1 MDITGTASSGDM
13 KRNMAAVNQ
22 MAVDMIV
29 NQRALPYSRGNRS
42 IRPNGRKYN
51 SYTPEMRT
59 RIAKYAM
66 VAGDLETAQHFS
78 RELGHKVAVTSVWR
92 FRKAYTRELKRIHQ
106 EGAMY
111 QPNLYISGERRQG
124 GHRRFVGRSRDVE
137 INIAP
142 VEQGLG
148 DQMDLGADCDWTPP
162 TEAEMKVIQAKKER
176 SDKISKLMGDY
187 LLKGYR
193 MLATTCSLCGTIL
206 LRDKQQ
212 KDYCVTCNELA
223 TEHAKDDPA
232 LSAEAARSQVREHEL
247 VRASPSSSSSSSG
260 TGGAALSNTDDRSI
274 TITNVCS
281 VPETLRTLQ
290 LQGTASTTAQRV
302 QQQQQASHTPSPPPP
317 PPPNPQ
323 ATVLPQTAGSLM
335 NNAVASTSTIGAP
348 GVRPCGN
355 RNTRVSLVI
364 GQTVDSVLDKLT
376 WASAELRKSTNVES
390 CTQLCRLIQACA
402 DALDSLK
409 ETD

>member
-1 MDITGTASSGDM
+1 MDAAASSGDM

-29 NQRALPYSRGNRS
+29 NQRALPYPRGNRS

-92 FRKAYTRELKRIHQ
+92 FRKAYTRELKWLHQ
-106 EGAMY
+106 EGVIY
-111 QPNLYISGERRQG
+111 QPNSYSAGDRRQG
-124 GHRRFVGRSRDVE
+124 GVHRRVGGRSRGVD
-137 INIAP
+137 IADA
-142 VEQGLG
+142 VTVQQGRG
-148 DQMDLGADCDWTPP
+148 EQMDMGADCDWTPP

-193 MLATTCSLCGTIL
+193 MLATTCTHCGTIL

-212 KDYCVTCNELA
+212 KDYCVTCSELA

-232 LSAEAARSQVREHEL
+232 LSAEAARSQVREQEL
-247 VRASPSSSSSSSG
+247 VRASPSSSSG
-260 TGGAALSNTDDRSI
+260 TGGVSAQNTDDMPF

-281 VPETLRTLQ
+281 GPEALGNHQ
-290 LQGTASTTAQRV
+290 LQGATSATAQRI
-302 QQQQQASHTPSPPPP
+302 QLQSSPSPAPPP
-317 PPPNPQ
+317 TNPQ

-335 NNAVASTSTIGAP
+335 NNTQHAPATTTMGAP
-348 GVRPCGN
+348 GGARTCGD
-355 RNTRVSLVI
+355 RNTRVELVI
-364 GQTVDSVLDKLT
+364 GQSLDSVLDKLT
-376 WASAELRKSTNVES
+376 WASAELRKSTSVES

-402 DALDSLK
+402 DAADSLK
-409 ETD
+409 GSNQN